1 MEFCNHKFSNY
12 VFSMSTFGPGIAV
25 SWFDK
30 NKRLET
36 VKAGNL
42 IIKDIFLPNTFI

>member
-1 MEFCNHKFSNY
+1 MEFCINLAIY

-25 SWFDK
+25 SRFDK

-36 VKAGNL
+36 VKAGDL
-42 IIKDIFLPNTFI
+42 IIKDIFCLIHLYK